1 MPTEFKDGA
10 YEPQVVDT
18 PPDAARGADGGV
30 AKPDASTA
38 ASLPKQLRHDLL
50 NGVHQIIGYA
60 EMLQEEVAG
69 TAQDGWAADLDRIT
83 GAARKLQELVT
94 STGTAPAR
102 EREATAG
109 APAARLP
116 GPAGTEAGPT
126 GAGTEVGP
134 TSAPARWAP
143 TEAGNPILI
152 VDDDPNNRELL
163 SRRLQR
169 EGFPVLVAENGL
181 QAIELMEAHPV
192 DLLLLDVMMPG
203 MNGYQVLER
212 MKADPSLREIPVIMV
227 SGLNEI
233 ASVVRCIEMGA
244 ADYLTKP
251 FDPVLLRARVG
262 ACLEKKQLRD
272 QERRHYKEM
281 KETQDRLAA
290 ELADAAQYVRSLL
303 PLPVSGAVGA
313 DWRFIPS
320 TNLGGDAFG
329 YHWIDADHF
338 AMYLVDVCGHGVG
351 AALLSVTVMNVL
363 RSQALPGTDFRN
375 PSAVLVS
382 LNNTFQMADQGN
394 KYFTIWYGVYDRSS
408 RRITYSCGGHP
419 PAVLVTG
426 DRGVVHSVTRL
437 GEPGLMVGAFPF
449 ATYENASFEVTSR
462 ATLFIFSDGMYE
474 VERHDGTMLD
484 FDGFEHVLQRAVA
497 SESPGDAIFAE
508 IRLLNA
514 SDAFDDDCS
523 LVRIEFL

>member
-1 MPTEFKDGA
+1 MPTDFENGA
-10 YEPQVVDT
+10 HVPQVLDT
-18 PPDAARGADGGV
+18 SPDAARGADGEQ
-30 AKPDASTA
+30 AKPDPGTA
-38 ASLPKQLRHDLL
+38 TSLPKQLRHDLL

-69 TAQDGWAADLDRIT
+69 TAQDGWAADLDRIA

-94 STGTAPAR
+94 STGTAPAKP
-102 EREATAG
+102 REA
-109 APAARLP
+109 
-116 GPAGTEAGPT
+116 GPSGAGTEAGPT
-126 GAGTEVGP
+126 GAER
-134 TSAPARWAP
+134 APARFAP
-143 TEAGNPILI
+143 AEGGNPILI

-212 MKADPSLREIPVIMV
+212 MKSDPALSEIPVIMV

-272 QERRHYKEM
+272 QERRHYKQM

-363 RSQALPGTDFRN
+363 RSQALPGTSFRD

-394 KYFTIWYGVYDRSS
+394 KYFTIWYGVYDHPS
-408 RRITYSCGGHP
+408 RRITYACGGHP
-419 PAVLVTG
+419 PAVLVSG
-426 DRGVVHSVTRL
+426 DGGVVNSVTRL
-437 GEPGLMVGAFPF
+437 GEPGLMVGAFPH
-449 ATYENASFEVTSR
+449 ATYENAHFDVTSP

-474 VERHDGTMLD
+474 IERRDGTMLD
-484 FDGFEHVLQRAVA
+484 FDGFELVLQRAVA
-497 SESPGDAIFAE
+497 SESPGDAILDE
-508 IRLLNA
+508 IRCLNA